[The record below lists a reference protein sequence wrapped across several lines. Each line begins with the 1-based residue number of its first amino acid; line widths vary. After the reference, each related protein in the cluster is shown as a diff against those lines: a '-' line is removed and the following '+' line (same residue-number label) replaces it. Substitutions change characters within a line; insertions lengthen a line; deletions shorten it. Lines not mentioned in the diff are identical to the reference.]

1 MIGLVLKDLINL
13 KKQLKIFIFML
24 VFYFIFSMTTKNG
37 SMFGTMVTLLFAMQP
52 ITALAFDEK
61 ANWDKYALA
70 MPVSRAEI
78 VISKYVL
85 GIVLSLFATLLNF
98 IAQFLLGTEINV
110 DNIITV
116 FVTLSVS
123 IIFFSL
129 LLPVIFK
136 FGVEK
141 GRLLMFIVLMLPTLI
156 ILIFK
161 DSFSSITQD
170 MIIKAIYGLPLLAI
184 AILILSMLLSISI
197 YKKKEF

>member
-85 GIVLSLFATLLNF
+85 GILLSLFAALLNF

-110 DNIITV
+110 DNKTV

-123 IIFFSL
+123 IIFISL

-156 ILIFK
+156 ILMFK
-161 DSFSSITQD
+161 DTFSSITQD

>member
-85 GIVLSLFATLLNF
+85 GILLSLFAALLNF

-110 DNIITV
+110 DNIIAV
-116 FVTLSVS
+116 FVIFSVS

-161 DSFSSITQD
+161 DTFSSITQD